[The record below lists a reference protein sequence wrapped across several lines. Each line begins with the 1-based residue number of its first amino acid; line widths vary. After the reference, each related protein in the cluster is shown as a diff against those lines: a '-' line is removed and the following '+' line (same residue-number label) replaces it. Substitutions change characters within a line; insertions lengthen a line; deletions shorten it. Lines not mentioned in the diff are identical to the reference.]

1 MAIHKNY
8 YRIMLGRGSKYANE
22 CYEGEFIG
30 VYVDGF
36 DFDLSN
42 DLFEDWREF
51 NAKFRDTFLDNNP
64 NKTNISAGLACGAI
78 WIISKWI
85 KKGDIVLCP
94 NGQSEYWVGKV
105 ISDYVFQAGSFF
117 PHQRKVAWLPTVIAR
132 SDMSQGLKNSTGSM
146 GIHASITKYA
156 EEIEEFISGASRPQ
170 LISTDESVEDASE
183 FALERHLEDFLVQN
197 WASTE
202 LGQNYDIYEDDGELI
217 GQQFPSDTGP
227 IDILAISKDK
237 KELLVVELKKGR
249 ASDVVVGQVQRY
261 MGYVQEELTE
271 PDQNVRGVIIALE
284 DDLRLKRA
292 LSVTNN
298 IDFYRYQVNFK
309 LFKPPSAA

>member
-1 MAIHKNY
+1 MAIQKSY
-8 YRIMLGRGSKYANE
+8 YRIILGQGHKYANE
-22 CYEGEFIG
+22 CYQGEFVG
-30 VYVDGF
+30 THYGF

-42 DLFEDWREF
+42 ELPENWRDF
-51 NAKFRDTFLDNNP
+51 NAKFIDTFLKNNP
-64 NKTNISAGLACGAI
+64 DKAKIAAGLACATVWVICKG
-78 WIISKWI
+78 I

-94 NGQSEYWVGKV
+94 NGQGAYWVGEV
-105 ISDYVFQAGSFF
+105 ISDYVFQADSFF
-117 PHQRKVAWLPTVIAR
+117 PHQRKVAWSPEVIAR
-132 SDMSQGLKNSTGSM
+132 ADMSQELQNSTGCP
-146 GIHASITKYA
+146 GKYATITTYA
-156 EEIEEFISGASRPQ
+156 EEIESFISGASRPQ

-197 WASTE
+197 WESTE

-271 PDQNVRGVIIALE
+271 PNQNVRGVIIALE

-309 LFKPPSAA
+309 LFKES

>member
-1 MAIHKNY
+1 MTIEKSYYAVRLGPKN
-8 YRIMLGRGSKYANE
+8 KYANE
-22 CYEGEFIG
+22 CYQAEIIG
-30 VYVDGF
+30 AHYAGL

-42 DLFEDWREF
+42 ELPDDWRDF
-51 NAKFRDTFLDNNP
+51 NTKFLDTFLKHNP
-64 NKTNISAGLACGAI
+64 EKSRGVAGLYCAALWMVC
-78 WIISKWI
+78 KYI
-85 KKGDIVLCP
+85 KKGDVVLCP
-94 NGQSEYWVGKV
+94 NGQGEYWVGEV
-105 ISDYVFQAGSFF
+105 ISDYLFQPNSFCF
-117 PHQRKVAWLPTVIAR
+117 HQRKVAWLPKVIAR
-132 SDMSQGLKNSTGSM
+132 ADMSQGLQNLTNAVSSTVGLDK
-146 GIHASITKYA
+146 HA
-156 EEIEEFISGASRPQ
+156 EEIENFISGASRPQ

-271 PDQNVRGVIIALE
+271 PNQKTRGVIIALE

-309 LFKPPSAA
+309 LFKES